1 MQFDNKQFEQNV
13 QTSLHTLDNLKK
25 GLDLSGAAKGLEE
38 IDTNVKN
45 HKFGILSDALHTV
58 TDRFSALEVIGVTA
72 LVNITNSAVNAG
84 KQLLNSLTVAPIKQ
98 GFDEYELKMG
108 SVQTI
113 MASTG
118 ASLEEVNGY
127 LDELNE
133 YADKTIYSFSDMT
146 SNIGKFTNAGVGLKD
161 AVSAI
166 QGISNVAAVS
176 GANAQQASHAMYNF
190 AQALSSG
197 SVRRQDWISIKTATM
212 DTVEFKNALI
222 ETALELGTVTKQG
235 DKFISTTSDANG
247 HVSEAFDASCMFEDS
262 LRAQWMTTDVLV
274 KTLGKYSDE
283 NTELG
288 KKAFAAAQDV
298 KTFTQLLD
306 TLKEAVG
313 SGWATTW
320 ETIFGDFEEA
330 KKLWTDVSN
339 VVGGF
344 IDAQSDA
351 RNELLKGWKDLGG
364 RTALIEAFKNAFEG
378 LKSVVTP
385 VKQAIREIFPPL
397 TAKQLFNFTEKLKEL
412 TSKFKLSEK
421 SSENLKN
428 TVKGLASVVAL
439 AKNAIGAVIR
449 TIKPLFSFLTKG
461 DSKILTVTG
470 YLGEWLTRIND
481 IIIKNDLLYKSIQV
495 VIGYVKK
502 GLAFIAE
509 KLHFPQLDS
518 LRGDFG
524 SVFGYLGEKLE
535 AFKENSINSLSSFAD
550 KISSAFNKKI
560 DTSEIDKVNGK
571 IEHTDSLL
579 TKIKNGLQSFGE
591 KVAQI
596 FANIKNAIVQ
606 SKLGQF
612 FIALFNAVSKIAKA
626 LFKLLGNVI
635 GDLTDRLKK
644 LDLDKLLNIIDSLTF
659 AGIAV
664 AIRKLVNSLSDGLS
678 IIGNLKSS
686 INGLTGI
693 FGSVTGILDGV
704 KDCLSAY
711 QEQLKAGTLLRIAFA
726 VGILAASIIALSFVD
741 KEKLQNAL
749 SAITVL
755 FAELTGSMAL
765 FTRMSGGMKDSAKVA
780 TVMISLSVSILILA
794 AALKK
799 VSSLNQDELGR
810 GITGI
815 LVMTGTIVAACLIL
829 NRNKGKVLKGA
840 LNMILFA
847 AAIKILASVCK
858 TLAALNWDELIK
870 GLVGVGVLLGESSI
884 FLRFTKTNKK
894 MFSAALS
901 MVIIASAMKIL
912 ASVYKTFAQMSWEE
926 ITKGLVSVGG
936 LLLELSLFTSK
947 LSKNKGILSSS
958 LALIAIGTGM
968 KILASACK
976 TFAQMNWE
984 EIAKGLVGVGG
995 LMLELS
1001 FFTSRL
1007 SKNKGIMSSSIAL
1020 IAIGASLKIFVSA
1033 CKSFADMDWEQIAKG
1048 LVGVGSLI
1056 IEISFLASR
1065 LSKNKGIFASSLA
1078 LIAVG
1083 AALKIMV
1090 SVCKTFGEMD
1100 WESIGKGL
1108 VGIGGLLL
1116 EIAAFSKLTS
1126 NSKRIFTTSLAL
1138 IAMGAGMK
1146 IFASV
1151 CKSFASLSWEDIA
1164 KGLIAIAGSFA
1175 VIGIAARLLRSAIPS
1190 ILGLGAGMLV
1200 VGIGIAAVGGGLTLL
1215 GIGLTS
1221 VTAGLTALVTS
1232 VTVGA
1237 AEIIAAVGAI
1247 ILGIIK
1253 IAPSVIKELG
1263 SVIKAFCEVII
1274 DSVPDIIK
1282 TIKTVLISICGMII
1296 EILPTLLDTLFKA
1309 VISFLSS
1316 VKDYVP
1322 QIIDLVF
1329 DIIIEVLDGVAK
1341 RLPELIDSA
1350 VKVIFALI
1358 DGVLDAMTNTDTD
1371 IVGKI
1376 FEAVQKFSGILLA
1389 LGGLGVLA
1397 APALAGVIAMGGV
1410 VAELILLFTALA
1422 GIEQIPGLHWLIDE
1436 GAKLLSKI
1444 GEAIGSLIGGLVGS
1458 VMSEVSNVLP
1468 SIGENLSAF
1477 MTNAEPFIKGIGDF
1491 KASSLEG
1498 VRALADIVLLL
1509 TGAGILDG
1517 LTKWLTGGSS
1527 LAQFGEQLKDFG
1539 PELAAYYDSVK
1550 DIDENVVKISANAA
1564 ECLAEMS
1571 KKLPK
1576 QGGLAQWFFGSNN
1589 LSAFAKELVAFG
1601 PSFKSYYNHVKGIN
1615 ASVVMI
1621 TSYAAKTVAE
1631 VANKLPKHNGVVQW
1645 FKGDATLSTF
1655 AKELEDFGPA
1665 IKDYAE
1671 KVEGLDNLGAVKNSA
1686 AAIKMLADAEKALKN
1701 HGGIKTWVNGDASL
1715 SGFAKELEDMA
1726 PAIKGYAEKVEG
1738 LDNLGAVKNS
1748 AAAIKMLADAEKTLK
1763 NHGGIKTWVNGDA
1776 SLSGFAK
1783 ELEDMGPAI
1792 KGYAE
1797 KVEGLDNLGA
1807 VKNSAAAIKM
1817 LADAE
1822 KGLKNHGGMKSWVN
1836 GDASLSDFAKQLEDM
1851 APAISSYA
1859 SSVEG
1864 MKNID
1869 AVDASA
1875 KAITLLAEAEQCL
1888 RNHGGFEQLI
1898 TGDAS
1903 LSSFAGQL
1911 KDMAPAIKDYADKV
1925 QGMKNIDAVDASAK
1939 AITLL
1944 ADAEQCLRNHGGFK
1958 QSIEGDASLSDFAKQ
1973 LYDMAPAIKQYAD
1986 EIKDFKD
1993 TGAVD
1998 ASAKAITI
2006 LAKAEEGLR
2015 GHDGLKQW
2023 VEGDAKLSDFAKE
2036 LPDVG
2041 DSIVKFTN
2049 AVAPLNDS
2057 TNAAQNASS
2066 AIEILATAESKL
2078 GNSGGFFEFF
2088 NGKKQ
2093 TLAGFSQGF
2102 PVLGQAIYRYYMN
2115 VRNVDSDKVKNSAEA
2130 ATVLSSIYQYLPTIG
2145 GIMGYIAG
2153 NKLSLEQFGA
2163 GIAVL
2168 GNGIGNYAKD
2178 VENID
2183 TEKVTKSAEAI
2194 SSLAGIYDSLPN
2206 IGGMAEWI
2214 NGHKQSL
2221 EDFGNS
2227 LSGLAQGVRKFYAH
2241 SSTVD
2246 TDKLV
2251 SIVDATTK
2259 IVKMGEMLNDMDVT
2273 VFGSFGYHLEK
2284 MADSGI
2290 KRFSTAF
2297 ANVQGDIEDL
2307 GKDIVKTLCKGIRM
2321 EYSGETNNLKSTILS
2336 LTATIKD
2343 ELDSYDKTWIA
2354 QGEYIVDDISL
2365 GIEEKS
2371 SEIETVIT
2379 VFVLQPI
2386 RSLYNK
2392 FKETGSYV
2400 AEGFVNGVKSKISA
2414 VSDVCTA
2421 IGQAVS
2427 SALGKSLKINSPSK
2441 VGYELGGFFGEGF
2454 VNALDD
2460 YRDISYD
2467 RSFEIGNSAK
2477 GGLNKSINAVRDY
2490 LTDNLDTSPTIRP
2503 VLDLSSLTND
2513 VNDINGI
2520 LNGGRTMQLARTSSF
2535 EMKAGTLTD
2544 KELRINDKSIIDQ
2557 IVSLRSEVS
2566 ALNQV
2571 ISSMRVVMDTGALVG
2586 AITKPMDRALGRISV
2601 YDRRGN

>member
-58 TDRFSALEVIGVTA
+58 SDRFSALEVIGVTA

-127 LDELNE
+127 LDELNV

-146 SNIGKFTNAGVGLKD
+146 SSIGKFTNSGVGLKD
-161 AVSAI
+161 AVKAI

-197 SVRRQDWISIKTATM
+197 SVKLIDWKSIENANM
-212 DTVEFKNALI
+212 ATVEFKNALL
-222 ETALELGTVTKQG
+222 ETALELGTVVKEG
-235 DKFISTTSDANG
+235 DKFVSTTTDTNG
-247 HVSEAFDASCMFEDS
+247 NISEAFDATMNFNDS
-262 LRAQWMTTDVLV
+262 LKAQWMTTDVLV
-274 KTLGKYSDE
+274 KTLNKYSDE
-283 NTELG
+283 TTELG

-378 LKSVVTP
+378 LKSVITP

-397 TAKQLFNFTEKLKEL
+397 TAKQLFDFTEKLKEL
-412 TSKFKLSEK
+412 TSKFKMSEK

-644 LDLDKLLNIIDSLTF
+644 LDLDRLIRTIGTISFTGLVISIRKFFSSLTGGVK
-659 AGIAV
+659 GISGAF
-664 AIRKLVNSLSDGLS
+664 DG
-678 IIGNLKSS
+678 
-686 INGLTGI
+686 
-693 FGSVTGILDGV
+693 VTDILDGV
-704 KDCLSAY
+704 KGCLTAY
-711 QEQLKAGTLLRIAFA
+711 QNQLKAGTLLKIAFA
-726 VGILAASIIALSFVD
+726 VGILSAAIIALSLID
-741 KEKLQNAL
+741 KNKLENAL

-765 FTRMSGGMKDSAKVA
+765 FTRMSGGVKNSTKVS
-780 TVMISLSVSILILA
+780 TVMISLSVSVLILA

-799 VSSLNQDELGR
+799 VSSLNEDEIGR
-810 GITGI
+810 GITAI
-815 LVMTGTIVAACLIL
+815 LAMTGALIAACMIL
-829 NRNKGKVLKGA
+829 NRNKGKLLKGA

-858 TLAALNWDELIK
+858 TLAALDWDELIK

-884 FLRFTKTNKK
+884 FLRFTKTNKR

-901 MVIIASAMKIL
+901 MLLIASAMKIL
-912 ASVYKTFAQMSWEE
+912 ASVCKTFAQMSWEE
-926 ITKGLVSVGG
+926 IAKGLVSVGG

-947 LSKNKGILSSS
+947 LSKNKGIFSSS
-958 LALIAIGTGM
+958 LALIAIGAGM

-1048 LVGVGSLI
+1048 LVGVGGLL
-1056 IEISFLASR
+1056 IEISFLTSR

-1078 LIAVG
+1078 LIAIG
-1083 AALKIMV
+1083 AALKIMA
-1090 SVCKTFGEMD
+1090 SVCRTFGEMD

-1151 CKSFASLSWEDIA
+1151 CKSFASLSWEDLA

-1175 VIGIAARLLRSAIPS
+1175 VIGIAARLLSSAIPS

-1200 VGIGIAAVGGGLTLL
+1200 VGLGIAAVGGGLTLL
-1215 GIGLTS
+1215 GIGLVS
-1221 VTAGLTALVTS
+1221 ATAGLTALVS
-1232 VTVGA
+1232 AVAIGGS
-1237 AEIIAAVGAI
+1237 EIISAIGAI
-1247 ILGIIK
+1247 IVEIFK
-1253 IAPSVIKELG
+1253 MAPSVISQFG
-1263 SVIKAFCEVII
+1263 VVIKSICQLII
-1274 DSVPDIIK
+1274 DCVPDIVK
-1282 TIKTVLISICGMII
+1282 TIKTVLLAILKMLKEIVPTLVDTILETVISIL
-1296 EILPTLLDTLFKA
+1296 E
-1309 VISFLSS
+1309 SLSNKIPKI
-1316 VKDYVP
+1316 V
-1322 QIIDLVF
+1322 DLVF
-1329 DIIIEVLDGVAK
+1329 DIIIGILDGIAK

-1350 VKVIFALI
+1350 VKVIFSLI
-1358 DGVLDAMTNTDTD
+1358 NGVLDAMSNADTD

-1376 FEAVQKFSGILLA
+1376 LEATLSFSGILLA
-1389 LGGLGVLA
+1389 LGGLGALA
-1397 APALAGVIAMGGV
+1397 APALTGVLAMGGV
-1410 VAELILLFTALA
+1410 IAELLVLFAALA
-1422 GIEQIPGLHWLIDE
+1422 GIEQIPGLHWLMNE
-1436 GAKLLSKI
+1436 GGKLLSGI
-1444 GEAIGSLIGGLVGS
+1444 GETIGAFIGGIVGG
-1458 VMSEVSNVLP
+1458 VMSEVSEVLP
-1468 SIGENLSAF
+1468 KIGENLSAF
-1477 MTNAEPFIKGIGDF
+1477 MINAMPFIIGIKDF

-1701 HGGIKTWVNGDASL
+1701 HGGMKSWVNGDASL

-1792 KGYAE
+1792 KDYAE

-2227 LSGLAQGVRKFYAH
+2227 LSGLAEGVRKFYAH
-2241 SSTVD
+2241 LFTVN
-2246 TDKLV
+2246 TNKLV

-2259 IVKMGEMLNDMDVT
+2259 IVKMGELLNDMDVT
-2273 VFGSFGYHLEK
+2273 VFGSFGYHLET

-2307 GKDIVKTLCKGIRM
+2307 GKDIVKTLCKGIRR
-2321 EYSGETNNLKSTILS
+2321 EYSGETNNLKSTL
-2336 LTATIKD
+2336 LDLAVTIKD
-2343 ELDSYDKTWIA
+2343 ELDSYEKTWIA
-2354 QGEYIVDDISL
+2354 EGEYIVDDISL

-2400 AEGFVNGVKSKISA
+2400 AEGFVNGVKSKTSA
-2414 VSDVCTA
+2414 VSNVGTA

-2467 RSFEIGNSAK
+2467 RSFDIGNSAK
-2477 GGLNKSINAVRDY
+2477 SGLNKSIKAVRDY
-2490 LTDNLDTSPTIRP
+2490 LTDNLNTNPTIRP
-2503 VLDLSSLTND
+2503 VLDLTSLTND

-2520 LNGGRTMQLARTSSF
+2520 LNGGRTMQLARTSSL
-2535 EMKAGTLTD
+2535 EIKAGTLTE

-2557 IVSLRSEVS
+2557 IASLRSEVS